1 MFAIYKKEMK
11 VLFTTLEA
19 YIAIS
24 VFFIV
29 NGLILWYIPSD
40 FNIFYNN
47 KATLLPFFSIA
58 PWVLLFLI
66 PAITMKMVS
75 SEIIQRTH
83 LILFTKSVKKSEI
96 IGAKF
101 LASFTIGT
109 IAILPSLVFV
119 YSIYHLSNPIGNIDQ
134 GELIGSYIGMTLL
147 VALYSS
153 IGLFC
158 STISK
163 NPMISFISTVI
174 MILTLYFFFD
184 FLVYIYNVP
193 LLEYLSVEFH
203 YESISRGV
211 IDTRDI
217 IYFASLTILFLY
229 FSIIAIDRESI

>member
-11 VLFTTLEA
+11 GFFTTLEA

-58 PWVLLFLI
+58 PWVLLFLM
-66 PAITMKMVS
+66 PAITMKMMS
-75 SEIIQRTH
+75 SEITQRTH
-83 LILFTKSVKKSEI
+83 LILFTKSIKKVEI
-96 IGAKF
+96 IIAKF
-101 LASFTIGT
+101 LASFTIGLT
-109 IAILPSLVFV
+109 AILPSLIFV
-119 YSIYHLSNPIGNIDQ
+119 YSIYQLSNPTGNIDE
-134 GELIGSYIGMTLL
+134 GELIGSYIGMILL
-147 VALYSS
+147 VALYSA

-158 STISK
+158 SSISK
-163 NPMISFISTVI
+163 NPMISFILTVI
-174 MILTLYFFFD
+174 MILVLYFFFD
-184 FLVYIYNVP
+184 FLVYFYNIP
-193 LLEYLSVEFH
+193 IIEYLSVEFH

-217 IYFASLTILFLY
+217 IYFASLIILFLY
-229 FSIIAIDRESI
+229 FSTIAIDRELI

>member
-11 VLFTTLEA
+11 VFFTTLEA

-66 PAITMKMVS
+66 PAITMKMMS

-83 LILFTKSVKKSEI
+83 LILFTKSVKKVEI
-96 IGAKF
+96 IIAKF
-101 LASFTIGT
+101 LASFTIGVT
-109 IAILPSLVFV
+109 AILPSLIFV
-119 YSIYHLSNPIGNIDQ
+119 YSIYQLSSPTGNIDE
-134 GELIGSYIGMTLL
+134 GELIGSYIGMILL

-158 STISK
+158 SSISK
-163 NPMISFISTVI
+163 NPMISFILTVI
-174 MILTLYFFFD
+174 MILVLYFFFD
-184 FLVYIYNVP
+184 FLVYFYNIP
-193 LLEYLSVEFH
+193 IIEYLSVEFH

-217 IYFASLTILFLY
+217 IYFASLIILFLY
-229 FSIIAIDRESI
+229 FSTIAIDRELI

>member
-1 MFAIYKKEMK
+1 MWAIYKKEMI
-11 VLFTTLEA
+11 VFFTTLEA

-40 FNIFYNN
+40 FNIFDHNQ
-47 KATLLPFFSIA
+47 ATLLPFFSIA

-75 SEIIQRTH
+75 SEIMQRTH

-96 IGAKF
+96 IGGKF
-101 LASFTIGT
+101 LASLTIGLT
-109 IAILPSLVFV
+109 AILPSLVFV
-119 YSIYHLSNPIGNIDQ
+119 YSIYHLSSPIGNIDQ
-134 GELIGSYIGMTLL
+134 GELIGSYVGMILL

-158 STISK
+158 SSISK

-174 MILTLYFFFD
+174 LILFLYFVFD
-184 FLVYIYNVP
+184 FLVYFYNIP

-211 IDTRDI
+211 IDTRDV
-217 IYFASLTILFLY
+217 IYFTSLIILFLY
-229 FSIIAIDRESI
+229 FSTIVIDRESI

>member
-11 VLFTTLEA
+11 VFFTTLEA

-66 PAITMKMVS
+66 PAITMKMMS
-75 SEIIQRTH
+75 SEITQRTH
-83 LILFTKSVKKSEI
+83 LILFTKSVKKIDI
-96 IGAKF
+96 IIAKF
-101 LASFTIGT
+101 LASFTIGVT
-109 IAILPSLVFV
+109 AILPSLIFV
-119 YSIYHLSNPIGNIDQ
+119 YSIYQLSNPTGNIDE
-134 GELIGSYIGMTLL
+134 GELIGSYIGMILL
-147 VALYSS
+147 VALYSA

-158 STISK
+158 SSISK
-163 NPMISFISTVI
+163 NPMISFILTVI
-174 MILTLYFFFD
+174 MILVLYFFFD
-184 FLVYIYNVP
+184 FLVYFYNIP
-193 LLEYLSVEFH
+193 IIEYLSIEFH

-217 IYFASLTILFLY
+217 IYFSSLIFLFLY
-229 FSIIAIDRESI
+229 FSTIAIDRESI